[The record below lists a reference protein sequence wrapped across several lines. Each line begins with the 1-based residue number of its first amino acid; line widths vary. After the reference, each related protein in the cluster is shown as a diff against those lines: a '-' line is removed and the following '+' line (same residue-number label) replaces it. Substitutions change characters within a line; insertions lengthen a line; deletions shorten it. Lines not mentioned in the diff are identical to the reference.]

1 MHGLLRRLF
10 APRWQHPDPEV
21 RRQALQRLDP
31 QQAEQRQALQSLTQ
45 DSDSQICLAAL
56 LALDDCAGLV
66 EAYPHHQQDETWFNA
81 VCQRLSGREGHTDL
95 HQRQA
100 LAERIDDQ
108 RVLNSLAIQGD
119 NLNLRL
125 IALSRLHD
133 EQDLIH
139 QACHNGV
146 AAVRH
151 QAAERIEDEEGLKRL
166 LKEARRDRQ
175 VVRLAKERLNRLRR
189 DAQWLEAEA
198 QQRETLLSQ
207 LEQHA
212 RAPWE
217 PLYGGRFRHLER
229 QWQQLTQP
237 PSVEQEQ
244 RFQQA
249 VLNCRKTLHDH
260 ETQEQ
265 ARQQNLERRE
275 EAETTREQLLEGIEE
290 TLDGL
295 RHGTSMTVQDID
307 SLRAQ
312 RQLLGQRWQTLSDMH
327 PPSDTMRQRY
337 TLAIAH
343 YDQCIE
349 AWQRWCSVSPEVE
362 SALTSGDHS
371 ALAAQIKQCQWPDT
385 LTPPALLARAQAA
398 LNAENAALPAQPTE
412 DNATLKAYGAE
423 LDTFEHL
430 LERGA
435 FKSASRLHQRL
446 KPQIE
451 ALKSPDAQP
460 LKARLKHLAARLAE
474 LRDWR
479 GFVAGPKR
487 EQLCASIE
495 ALADDLHMAE
505 EALDRHHRQL
515 VKEWKSLGDAAANRE
530 QSARFRSASDRIHER
545 LAPWRER
552 LSEEREANLQAREA
566 LCDQLESL
574 LAQPAENADPDV
586 LRQIRDKA
594 RHQWRHYSPVSRE
607 RSEAVGRRFGAIRH
621 QLQALIDQRAELIAA
636 QKRELISQVTALR
649 SDDSQPL
656 AQRIHLTKQL
666 QQQWRALGRAPK
678 GEEQTLWKTFRHECD
693 QLFAQRDAHKN
704 EQAARQQQ
712 QLDEMQTLIDKMDS
726 WQPVEASEAATL
738 DSFLEQANQLEP
750 LPRNRRSEGMQ
761 RRMSGIVR
769 ARRERLNRLAVA
781 DTIQQ
786 WHTTMPLVNAHLDA
800 DQRYLSEGTPSD
812 VDAQT
817 VLSASLPA
825 AFSEAH
831 HARNQQRHR
840 VSAPLSDAD
849 HAIMAESLARLR
861 VRLSM
866 LAVGSVRQSD
876 EPLRLAIQ
884 VERLNEGFNQE
895 RSRVQEVTDILVALL
910 ALGPMPATL
919 WAAQVEEL
927 DNLLGKLAR
936 VPLP

>member
-21 RRQALQRLDP
+21 RRQALQRLNP
-31 QQAEQRQALQSLTQ
+31 EQAEQRQALQSLTQ
-45 DSDSQICLAAL
+45 DSDSQIRLAAL
-56 LALDDCAGLV
+56 LTLDDCEGLV
-66 EAYPHHQQDETWFNA
+66 NAYPHYQQEEAWFNA
-81 VCQRLSGREGHTDL
+81 ICQRLSGSEGHSDL
-95 HQRQA
+95 HQRQS
-100 LAERIDDQ
+100 LVEQIEDP
-108 RVLNSLAIQGD
+108 RVLSAVAMQGD

-125 IALSRLHD
+125 VALGKLNAED
-133 EQDLIH
+133 DLIR

-166 LKEARRDRQ
+166 VKEARRDRQ
-175 VVRLAKERLNRLRR
+175 VVRLGRERLNRLRS
-189 DAQWLEAEA
+189 DAQWLEAEV

-229 QWQQLTQP
+229 QWEQLTQP

-244 RFQQA
+244 RFHQA
-249 VLNCRKTLHDH
+249 LLTCRKTLHDH

-265 ARQQNLERRE
+265 ARQQSDERRE
-275 EAETTREQLLEGIEE
+275 EAENTREQLLEGIEE

-295 RHGTSMTVQDID
+295 RHASVMTVQDID

-312 RQLLGQRWQTLSDMH
+312 RQLLGQRWQALSDIH
-327 PPSDTMRQRY
+327 PPSEILRQRY
-337 TLAIAH
+337 TLAIQH
-343 YDQCIE
+343 YDQCLE
-349 AWQRWCSVSPEVE
+349 AWQRWCAVSASIET
-362 SALTSGDHS
+362 ALASGDH
-371 ALAAQIKQCQWPDT
+371 ATLATLTSECQWPDA
-385 LTPPALLARAQAA
+385 LTPPALLGRAQAA
-398 LNAENAALPAQPTE
+398 LHIKNTAPSQPAE
-412 DNATLKAYGAE
+412 DNTTLEAHDAE

-446 KPQIE
+446 KPRIE
-451 ALKSPDAQP
+451 ALESPAAQP
-460 LKARLKHLAARLAE
+460 LKTRLKHLAARLAE

-495 ALADDLHMAE
+495 ALANDIHMEE

-545 LAPWRER
+545 LAPWRDQ
-552 LSEEREANLQAREA
+552 LSQERESNLQAREA

-574 LAQPAENADPDV
+574 LAQPAEDADPDV

-594 RHQWRHYSPVSRE
+594 RHQWRHYSPVPRE
-607 RSEAVGRRFGAIRH
+607 RSETVGRRFGTIRH
-621 QLQALIDQRAELIAA
+621 RLQTLIDQRAETIAS
-636 QKRELISQVTALR
+636 QKRELISQVSALR
-649 SDDSQPL
+649 NDDSQAL
-656 AQRIHLTKQL
+656 AQRIQLTKQL

-678 GEEQTLWKTFRHECD
+678 GEEQTLWKTFRQECD
-693 QLFAQRDAHKN
+693 QLFALRDAHKN

-712 QLDEMQTLIDKMDS
+712 QLDEMQTLIDEMDS

-738 DSFLEQANQLEP
+738 DRFIEQASQLEP

-761 RRMSGIVR
+761 RRISGIVR

-781 DTIQQ
+781 DTVQQ
-786 WHTTMPLVNAHLDA
+786 WHALMPLVNAHLAA

-812 VDAQT
+812 VDTQT
-817 VLSASLPA
+817 VLSASLPS
-825 AFSEAH
+825 AFNEAH
-831 HARNQQRHR
+831 AARNQQRHN
-840 VSAPLSDAD
+840 VAAPLSDSD
-849 HAIMAESLARLR
+849 HARIAESLARLR
-861 VRLSM
+861 VHLSM
-866 LAVGSVRQSD
+866 MAVGSVRQSD

-884 VERLNEGFNQE
+884 VERLNEGFNQA
-895 RSRVQEVTDILVALL
+895 RSRDQDVTDILVALL

-919 WAAQVEEL
+919 WGAEVEEL
-927 DNLLGKLAR
+927 DNLLSRLAR